1 MKKLIY
7 IFAVA
12 TLFVSCGETK
22 EEIKAAKVE
31 AEKLEEEINESTDD
45 LFDSLEE
52 DTQEDEK
59 QKAES

>member
-12 TLFVSCGETK
+12 TLFASCGETK
-22 EEIKAAKVE
+22 EEVKAAKVE
-31 AEKLEEEINESTDD
+31 AEKLEEEVEETTND

-52 DTQEDEK
+52 DTQE
-59 QKAES
+59 AEG